1 MTHLARDIARG
12 VITFQGMAN
21 EGMGEVERGAQR
33 GLEEKGGARLAKDL
47 LRSERVAVLATA
59 SAAKGGHPFA
69 SLVPFGL
76 SRDGEPLLLLSG
88 LAQHT
93 RNLAADPRACLLVHD
108 AAAAAKDPR
117 TAARA
122 PIRGRVREV
131 APADEDD
138 ARTRYLAS
146 QPNARGLFALG
157 DFALYVLEVE
167 EAQIVGG
174 FAAAGWVS
182 GDDLRTAAP

>member
-69 SLVPFGL
+69 SLVPFAL

-88 LAQHT
+88 LAHHT

-108 AAAAAKDPR
+108 ATAAAKDPR

-122 PIRGRVREV
+122 AIMGRARPVTE
-131 APADEDD
+131 AEAED
-138 ARTRYLAS
+138 AKARYLAR
-146 QPNARGLFALG
+146 QPSARGLFALG
-157 DFALYVLEVE
+157 DFALYALAVDEV
-167 EAQIVGG
+167 QIVGG

-182 GDDLRTAAP
+182 GDDLRRA